1 MPEPHLRASDSDRTA
16 VATALG
22 EHMAAGRL
30 TLAEYEERLTHVYE
44 TKTLGGLAA
53 LTADLPPT
61 AATAAPAPRPT
72 VPPAPAGSTSVCGSH
87 GWNGWAGDVHAW
99 YAWRRTA
106 IIVLVIWAATSLA
119 NWQFIYF
126 WPVWVIGPWGA
137 VLLAQSLSGRG
148 APRGRRQRDRRPR
161 DRRQR
166 DHKHGDT
173 GEMQR
178 IRA

>member
-61 AATAAPAPRPT
+61 AASR
-72 VPPAPAGSTSVCGSH
+72 PPAPAAPQVPARAHACGPAPWGWGGHDRSSWSSWRSTALIVLTIWLVTSVVTG
-87 GWNGWAGDVHAW
+87 GFGA
-99 YAWRRTA
+99 
-106 IIVLVIWAATSLA
+106 
-119 NWQFIYF
+119 F
-126 WPVWVIGPWGA
+126 WPMWVIGPWGA
-137 VLLAQSLSGRG
+137 VLLAQTLTGGRE
-148 APRGRRQRDRRPR
+148 RPR

-166 DHKHGDT
+166 
-173 GEMQR
+173 